1 MGNLTRDPEL
11 RFTSQGT
18 AVASFGLAVHR
29 KFKQGKEWKDDVC
42 FVDIAVWAKQGENCE
57 QYLSKGSLVLV
68 EGRLNYRTWEAE
80 GGQKRSKLEVV
91 ANNVQ
96 ILSNSE
102 SRYKLGN
109 SDWYFEPIQLFS
121 SIGIAKRMGF
131 DSIDEMPREQAA
143 DGAKEYIVKGL
154 TPEKVKSLFNNPAMS
169 LEETE
174 GKSLQVMYK
183 TDEVSEWHV
192 IGFVTAGDA
201 SIVLDDSDIDEILEL
216 ARSGKIKKM
225 DGWQPISEKN
235 EGSRD
240 SKRGNEGFRDS
251 KRGDVDFHKAFGGDG
266 IRDVYMGDGISI
278 RPDGSYY
285 DDR

>member
-109 SDWYFEPIQLFS
+109 SDWYFEPTQLFS
-121 SIGIAKRMGF
+121 SIGIAKRMGG
-131 DSIDEMPREQAA
+131 A

-183 TDEVSEWHV
+183 TDEDSEWHV
-192 IGFVTAGDA
+192 IV
-201 SIVLDDSDIDEILEL
+201 ILL
-216 ARSGKIKKM
+216 SCFFKLPIFDNILNNFYPHIRYFLNGGGK
-225 DGWQPISEKN
+225 S
-235 EGSRD
+235 
-240 SKRGNEGFRDS
+240 
-251 KRGDVDFHKAFGGDG
+251 
-266 IRDVYMGDGISI
+266 
-278 RPDGSYY
+278 
-285 DDR
+285 